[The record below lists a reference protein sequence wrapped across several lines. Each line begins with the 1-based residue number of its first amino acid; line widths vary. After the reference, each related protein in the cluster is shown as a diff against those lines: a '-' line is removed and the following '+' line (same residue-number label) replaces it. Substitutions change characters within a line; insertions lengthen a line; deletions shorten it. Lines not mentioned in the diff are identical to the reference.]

1 MKRVLGVTFVLSVVL
16 VGTLMAQAGAT
27 PAGQAPM
34 TKTTITSPADYSTV
48 MKEVGS
54 TNGMLGKAIQSGAA
68 ADAAKAS
75 ARLETLF
82 TDVHAYWVAKKVEDA
97 STASANAITAA
108 QAVSKAVAAND
119 MTAAAEARTKL
130 GAQCMACHTAH
141 REKTDAGFIMK

>member
-1 MKRVLGVTFVLSVVL
+1 MKRVLGLTVVLSVVL
-16 VGTLMAQAGAT
+16 MGTLMAQAGAT

-34 TKTTITSPADYSTV
+34 TKTTIMSPADYSTV

-54 TNGMLGKAIQSGAA
+54 TNGMLGKAIQSSSA

-82 TDVHAYWVAKKVEDA
+82 KDVQAYWAGKKVDDA
-97 STASANAITAA
+97 TNFAGNAVAAA
-108 QAVSKAVAAND
+108 QAISKAVAAND
-119 MTAAAEARTKL
+119 MAAATEARTKL
-130 GAQCMACHTAH
+130 ASQCMGCHTAH

>member
-16 VGTLMAQAGAT
+16 MGNLMAQAGAA

-34 TKTTITSPADYSTV
+34 TQTTIASLADYSAA

-68 ADAAKAS
+68 ADVAKAS
-75 ARLETLF
+75 ARLEALF
-82 TDVHAYWVAKKVEDA
+82 KDVQAYWVAKKVDDA
-97 STASANAITAA
+97 TTFASNAVAAA
-108 QAVSKAVAAND
+108 QAISKAAAAND
-119 MTAAAEARTKL
+119 MMAATDARAKL
-130 GAQCMACHTAH
+130 ASQCMGCHTAH